1 MAPRTSRTKPGAEAY
16 SGRFLLR
23 LPKTLHRDL
32 VSAADQQGTSV
43 NQLIL
48 YLLARGLGEA
58 GTKRAARAPRA
69 AAKPRART
77 AARPAARPRA
87 RRR

>member
-1 MAPRTSRTKPGAEAY
+1 MARTSRARSDVNAY

-32 VSAADQQGTSV
+32 VSAAEQQGTSV

-48 YLLARGLGEA
+48 YLLARGLGES
-58 GTKRAARAPRA
+58 GTKRAPRT
-69 AAKPRART
+69 AAKPAART
-77 AARPAARPRA
+77 AHRTTARTGA